1 MKERTYDER
10 PYYALK
16 RKLLSAVAILLL
28 SCLLFTGVTFAW
40 LTLALA
46 PEVSGITT
54 NVGANGALEIALL
67 NEKTRIDPST
77 IQTAV
82 GQSLSSGS
90 YTANYTW
97 GNLIDLS
104 HEEFGLGEI
113 NLSPARLQIS
123 QNGDQYSVTSSMLAV
138 PNYGYDGRIID
149 LEYNTLSAVYNH
161 ESSVFMQELGKQDY
175 GVRAI
180 GTSSSVSVQAA
191 ALAIAKSNVK
201 SYTESAKTTAKNV
214 LSEASGNLLNIIIVH
229 YADANATYDDT
240 DLASI
245 KATLA
250 SLGKPLD
257 YIEDSL
263 RYGLIAFAASEISDE
278 DKFSLVR
285 TLILNSESISGLLN
299 SEEAKEI
306 VVPSAFVA
314 WVNNLE
320 KAQNHINLAQAMCTE
335 LSGDVY
341 TWEQLKEI
349 INFIIDFDEVY
360 INDTKFGNMSVS
372 DFTSLMGKNFTMTLA
387 SGSGV
392 FADIADF
399 AGDYTT
405 YINAMGSDVT
415 VTTLTNTNPVYLA
428 VLSNEISG
436 LDAEG
441 EVVGAE
447 LTSMY
452 GYAID
457 LAFRT
462 NAPLSDLLLQTDA
475 TDRLYENGSG
485 STMGGGS
492 YMEFSTKDKDFS
504 FEQVVQLMDA
514 IRVAFVDDTGSVY
527 GIAKLNTSNHTVENG
542 FVKAPL
548 YLYGFSI
555 SEEEETKGAL
565 IMDERRKADNT
576 ITSLEQNTAKA
587 VTAIVWLDGDI
598 VDNTMV
604 SAEEETSITGILNL
618 QFASSADL
626 VPAGNRDLLTASPDK
641 ADLEELITECE
652 TTYEAGQGLHTT
664 VSWNN
669 FVNAYNFAQAVAENS
684 KSNEYNVYRASQVLT
699 AAKNELEAVTVEA
712 LGDLITEIR
721 GMVGKTDDIA
731 TYVLLD
737 EATGK
742 YVNVNPH
749 TMEQADKAV
758 GKTYR
763 VNYDKNLRDEGNGVM
778 TPIYT
783 DASWQ
788 NLAAALYEA
797 ELVYG
802 WNNKAYDD
810 VDAAITALEAA
821 KVALKSRVYFIPYD
835 YEGELYYY
843 AIPGDPELDKDTYG
857 NWYNPDF
864 KRVVSDLMILK
875 LDAKAEKTNI
885 AQIVID
891 EYISFETQQIITP
904 YVELLDGIY
913 PELKKED
920 ILAINWA
927 ASNWSGNEE
936 NIIIK
941 AITPT
946 QIAYLEDLV
955 ARATSLNV
963 GAEEVAAAQAILV
976 NANSDKYDERLTATE
991 AVASVAISNLAPIV
1005 IAAEEEKA
1013 LADKEAA
1020 DAGHDPTTVPMTS
1033 DQRYVLTTA
1042 VSAAKAMNGFDD
1054 KENTKLDNLRQAVT
1068 VVEELLAELAKEEPR
1083 IVSEKEADDALTAL
1097 NSQIVA
1103 AGGKEVTAYN
1113 TILHT
1118 IPTGSEIK
1126 TVVNTIDAV
1135 NANLYAGGVAGETQF
1150 NAVVLTRNGIVLE
1163 LSKTVTFYTPVE
1175 KVGISDSYDNN
1186 ISESTEAETFTS
1198 GSELHAVL
1206 IQNSQ
1211 AYVTVDEE
1219 EYFYGEE
1226 IKECVWSS
1234 SNDDV
1239 KVSKA
1244 DVDSCK
1250 ITAEKVCSTT
1260 ISVTIKTVQGNEYVV
1275 STVVEVEPIIQP

>member
-1 MKERTYDER
+1 MKERTYDEKSH
-10 PYYALK
+10 YALK
-16 RKLLSAVAILLL
+16 RKLMSALALLLL

-67 NEKTRIDPST
+67 KAETRTDLSK

-82 GQSLSSGS
+82 GQSLASGS

-123 QNGDQYSVTSSMLAV
+123 KNGDQYNVASQMLAV
-138 PNYGYDGRIID
+138 PNYGYDGRIIN
-149 LEYNTLSAVYNH
+149 LEYSPLSATYNN
-161 ESSVFMQELGKQDY
+161 EKSQFEYEPGKQDY

-180 GTSSSVSVQAA
+180 GTSTSVSVQEA
-191 ALAIAKSNVK
+191 ALAIAKSNIK
-201 SYTESAKTTAKNV
+201 SYTESAKTNAKNA
-214 LSEASGNLLNIIIVH
+214 LGEASNNLFNLILTH
-229 YADANATYDDT
+229 YTNASATYNDSDI
-240 DLASI
+240 ASI
-245 KATLA
+245 KATLS
-250 SLGKPLD
+250 SLERPLN

-263 RYGLIAFAASEISDE
+263 RYGLVAFAASEIDDE
-278 DKFSLVR
+278 ANFNIAR
-285 TLILNSESISGLLN
+285 TLILNSEFISELLN
-299 SEEAKEI
+299 SESVKDIEF
-306 VVPSAFVA
+306 PTQFVT
-314 WVNNLE
+314 WVNDLE
-320 KAQNHINLAQAMCTE
+320 IAQGKIAHAQNMCSE
-335 LSGDVY
+335 LSGGIY
-341 TWEQLKEI
+341 TWEQLKDIMQYIMDFEEI
-349 INFIIDFDEVY
+349 Y
-360 INDTKFGNMSVS
+360 INETKFGNMNAS
-372 DFTSLMGKNFTMTLA
+372 DFTSLIGKSFTMTLA

-399 AGDYTT
+399 TGDY
-405 YINAMGSDVT
+405 NALIEPMPDTAVT
-415 VTTLTNTNPVYLA
+415 VTTLTTVKPVYLS
-428 VLSNEISG
+428 VLS
-436 LDAEG
+436 D
-441 EVVGAE
+441 EVSVLEAVGGGAGSSE

-475 TDRLYENGSG
+475 TDRLYDNGSG

-492 YMEFSTKDKDFS
+492 YMEFSTKDKNFS

-514 IRVAFVDDTGSVY
+514 IRVAFVDDTGNVY

-548 YLYGFSI
+548 YLYGFSV
-555 SEEEETKGAL
+555 SEEELTKGAL

-587 VTAIVWLDGDI
+587 VTVIVWLDGDI
-598 VDNTMV
+598 VDNSMV
-604 SAEEETSITGILNL
+604 SAEAETSISGILNL

-626 VPAGNRDLLTASPDK
+626 VPAGNRDLLTASPNK
-641 ADLEELITECE
+641 EDLEVLIEECKE
-652 TTYEAGQGLHTT
+652 TYDAGQGLHTT
-664 VSWNN
+664 VSWND

-699 AAKNELEAVTVEA
+699 AAKNELKAVTVEE
-712 LGDLITEIR
+712 LGNLITEIR
-721 GMVGKTDDIA
+721 DMVGTTEDIA
-731 TYVLLD
+731 TYVLKD

-749 TMEQADKAV
+749 TMEQADKAA
-758 GKTYR
+758 GKIYR
-763 VNYDKNLRDEGNGVM
+763 VDYDKNLRDEGNGAM

-797 ELVYG
+797 ELVHG
-802 WNNKAYDD
+802 WNNTAYED
-810 VDAAITALEAA
+810 VDAAITALQAA
-821 KVALKSRVYFIPYD
+821 KDALESRVYFIPYD
-835 YEGELYYY
+835 YEGALYYY
-843 AIPGDPELDKDTYG
+843 AIPGDPAVDEDTYG
-857 NWYNPDF
+857 SWYNSDF

-875 LDAKAEKTNI
+875 LDAKAVKANI

-891 EYISFETQQIITP
+891 EYISFENQQIITP
-904 YVELLDGIY
+904 YVEFFKDIY
-913 PELKKED
+913 PDLKEED

-955 ARATSLNV
+955 ARATALNV
-963 GAEEVAAAQAILV
+963 GAEEVAAAQAILA
-976 NANSDKYDERLTATE
+976 NANSDKYDELLTATE
-991 AVASVAISNLAPIV
+991 AAASVAISDLAPIV

-1020 DAGHDPTTVPMTS
+1020 DAAHDPTTAPMTS
-1033 DQRYVLTTA
+1033 DQRYVLTAA
-1042 VSAAKAMNGFDD
+1042 VSAAKAIPDFDNAE
-1054 KENTKLDNLRQAVT
+1054 KTELDNLRQAVT
-1068 VVEELLAELAKEEPR
+1068 ETEALLAELAKEEPR
-1083 IVSEKEADDALTAL
+1083 IVTEKEADDALTAL

-1103 AGGKEVTAYN
+1103 ANGKEVTAYN

-1126 TVVNTIDAV
+1126 TVVNTVDTV
-1135 NANLYAGGVAGETQF
+1135 NANLYAGNVAGQTQF
-1150 NAVVLTRNGIVLE
+1150 NAVVLTRNGVVIE
-1163 LSKTVTFYTPVE
+1163 LSKTVTFYAPAE
-1175 KVGISDSYDNN
+1175 KAEIHDSEGNV
-1186 ISESTEAETFTS
+1186 IEGSIELTS
-1198 GSELHAVL
+1198 GATLNAALVQTL
-1206 IQNSQ
+1206 D
-1211 AYVTVDEE
+1211 ADGK
-1219 EYFYGEE
+1219 EYAFGEE
-1226 IKECVWSS
+1226 IKECKWSS
-1234 SNDDV
+1234 SDSAV
-1239 KVSKA
+1239 KVSGT
-1244 DVDSCK
+1244 DIDSCK
-1250 ITAEKVCSTT
+1250 ITAEEKSTAT
-1260 ISVTIKTVQGNEYVV
+1260 INVTVKTIQGNEYTVSIVV
-1275 STVVEVEPIIQP
+1275 TVNP